1 MSRSSRR
8 TLRTPLTVALVV
20 AVALAATAAW
30 VLVDRG
36 TDDAASVASQ
46 DLGAGDLSDADVVTS
61 GGPTTPTTAEPTSTT
76 AAPPT
81 TTTAAPTTTTTAPPA
96 PPPPPKFQ
104 RGDEGADVLAIQVR
118 LVELGYWLP
127 AADGSYGFL
136 TSQAVM
142 AFQKY
147 EGLSRDGIA
156 GPQTLAALETAGSAT
171 PRNPGGSHVE
181 IDLERQVM
189 FVVRDGSSLTFNTS
203 TGRSGWRTPA
213 GEFTVSREI
222 DGMRHA
228 ELGDLWRPKYFN
240 GGIAM
245 HGSGS
250 IPGHAAS
257 HGCARLANG
266 AIDFIWDTG
275 LVPKGTPVS
284 VY

>member
-1 MSRSSRR
+1 MTRPSRR
-8 TLRTPLTVALVV
+8 SLPTGLTVALVV
-20 AVALAATAAW
+20 AVVLAAAAAW
-30 VLVDRG
+30 VLVDRRG
-36 TDDAASVASQ
+36 DDEASVASQ
-46 DLGAGDLSDADVVTS
+46 DVGSGDSPGAAVATS
-61 GGPTTPTTAEPTSTT
+61 GAPTTPTTAEPVSTTAEPVSTT
-76 AAPPT
+76 AAP
-81 TTTAAPTTTTTAPPA
+81 TTTTAPPA

-104 RGDEGADVLAIQVR
+104 RGDEGPEVLAIQVR

-127 AADGSYGFL
+127 AADSSYGFL

-171 PRNPGGSHVE
+171 PRNLAGSHVE
-181 IDLERQVM
+181 IDLARQVM
-189 FVVRDGSSLTFNTS
+189 FVVRDGTSLTFNTS

-213 GEFTVSREI
+213 GEFAVSREI

-240 GGIAM
+240 SGIAM

-257 HGCARLANG
+257 HGCARLSNG

-275 LVPKGTPVS
+275 LVPKGTAVS

>member
-1 MSRSSRR
+1 MTSSPSRS
-8 TLRTPLTVALVV
+8 LRVV
-20 AVALAATAAW
+20 IVSALAAAVVIAGVALLLADRSDGDQAA
-30 VLVDRG
+30 VGSED
-36 TDDAASVASQ
+36 
-46 DLGAGDLSDADVVTS
+46 TS
-61 GGPTTPTTAEPTSTT
+61 TPLEPSTVEPTTTALSTTVAPTTT
-76 AAPPT
+76 APPT
-81 TTTAAPTTTTTAPPA
+81 TTTTEAPPP

-104 RGDEGADVLAIQVR
+104 RGDEGQEVLAIQVR
-118 LVELGYWLP
+118 LVELGYFLP
-127 AADGSYGFL
+127 SADGAYGFL

-147 EGLSRDGIA
+147 EGLARDGIA
-156 GPQTLAALETAGSAT
+156 GPLTLAALDTAGSAT
-171 PRNPGGSHVE
+171 PRNPNGSHVE

-189 FVVRDGSSLTFNTS
+189 FVVRDGGSLAFNTS

-213 GEFTVSREI
+213 GEFAVTREI

-240 GGIAM
+240 GGIAL

-250 IPGHAAS
+250 IPGQPAS
-257 HGCARLANG
+257 HGCARLSNA
-266 AIDFIWDTG
+266 AIDFIWDVG